1 MFQGVFWDIFQVVCV
16 MRCFRVCVRCSGSG
30 CVLCGVSGCISTIV
44 GLFETATGHADLLLA
59 LTETVSSV
67 AQNSRE
73 NQNAFVDEGVTQHI
87 VNVIL
92 NQVSRAG
99 CHYQPG

>member
-1 MFQGVFWDIFQVVCV
+1 MYCAVFQNALCV
-16 MRCFRVCVRCSGSG
+16 
-30 CVLCGVSGCISTIV
+30 VSGCISTIV

-67 AQNSRE
+67 AQGSRE
-73 NQNAFVDEGVTQHI
+73 NQNAFVDDGVTQHI

-92 NQVSRAG
+92 NQVSCVRAVTVWHDVILNQVSG
-99 CHYQPG
+99 VSVVTVC